1 MVPQV
6 IKFPEIPNFPRELSG
21 EAGPLININKF
32 RKPRTIGSINNEVQ
46 QAVEVEVTKMAT
58 KSEKLKYH
66 YSDFYCFMSL
76 ADFTAYISR
85 DDGDGEGGFS
95 ISQQ

>member
-1 MVPQV
+1 
-6 IKFPEIPNFPRELSG
+6 
-21 EAGPLININKF
+21 
-32 RKPRTIGSINNEVQ
+32 
-46 QAVEVEVTKMAT
+46 MAT
-58 KSEKLKYH
+58 KSEKLEYR

-76 ADFTAYISR
+76 ADFTAYISC